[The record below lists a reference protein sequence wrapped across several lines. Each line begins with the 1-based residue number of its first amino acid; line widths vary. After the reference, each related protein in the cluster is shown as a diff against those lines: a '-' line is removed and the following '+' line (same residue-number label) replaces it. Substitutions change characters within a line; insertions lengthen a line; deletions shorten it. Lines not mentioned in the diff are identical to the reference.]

1 MGAVFKE
8 VIMIIS
14 TLIWLHRESTFA
26 RGWPDVQG
34 YLKRTENCSEQIY
47 LQAVLNV
54 HNLSL
59 AGYYEQDRSS
69 LYGWGDWSGGGV
81 THRRVIVSCNLR
93 CT

>member
-8 VIMIIS
+8 IIMIIS

-59 AGYYEQDRSS
+59 AGYGEQDRLS
-69 LYGWGDWSGGGV
+69 LYGWGD
-81 THRRVIVSCNLR
+81 
-93 CT
+93 